1 MDQKTQ
7 KVILGAIVL
16 LFVFGNIFPQMIVP
30 VVVLGALVFFFIRHS
45 GFIPSSFST
54 MPPSPDTQAVL
65 SKIRFGFRAIVI
77 LVVAIVLLVNMIVI
91 IPAGS
96 TGVYHLF
103 GKVRD
108 QEIHSGFNLVNPL
121 ASIVKMSIRTQQY
134 TMSSVADEGIRHGD
148 DSIET
153 LTKEGL
159 KVLLDITV
167 LYRLEEDKASDV
179 YRTLGTEYEQNLIR
193 PEVRSVI
200 REVIANYEAKDIY
213 SEKRDVV
220 VSEIEKKLAENIGPR
235 GIVIE
240 STLLRNVVLPPE
252 LAGAIE
258 QKLTAEQES
267 QRYDFVLE
275 KEKKEAERKRIEA
288 EGQRDAQR
296 IISSSL
302 SSEYLQ
308 YQFIKELKDRQGTI
322 YVPTNLPLLK
332 GI

>member
-1 MDQKTQ
+1 MSEEYKKFIGPAAVLFFIVASTAP
-7 KVILGAIVL
+7 KLLPVL
-16 LFVFGNIFPQMIVP
+16 LFIGVFYIVFKKY
-30 VVVLGALVFFFIRHS
+30 L
-45 GFIPSSFST
+45 ST
-54 MPPSPDTQAVL
+54 QTSISMPPSNVAQAVL
-65 SKIRFGFRAIVI
+65 AKVRFGFRAIIITVI
-77 LVVAIVLLVNMIVI
+77 LVLLLVNMIVV

-103 GKVRD
+103 GKVREG
-108 QEIHSGFNLVNPL
+108 EISSGIHLINPL

-134 TMSSVADEGIRHGD
+134 TMSSVADEGVRHGD

-159 KVLLDITV
+159 KVLLDITI
-167 LYRLEEDKASDV
+167 LYRLDENKASDV
-179 YRTLGTEYEQNLIR
+179 YKTLGTEYEQNLIR

-200 REVIANYEAKDIY
+200 RQVVANYEAKDIY
-213 SEKRDVV
+213 SEKRNVV
-220 VSEIEKKLAENIGPR
+220 VSEIETKLKENIQPR
-235 GIVIE
+235 GITIE

-267 QRYDFVLE
+267 ERYDFVLE
-275 KEKKEAERKRIEA
+275 KETKEAERKRIEA
-288 EGQRDAQR
+288 AGQRDSQK

-308 YQFIKELKDRQGTI
+308 YLFIKDIKDRQGTI
-322 YVPTNLPLLK
+322 YVPTNLPLMK

>member
-1 MDQKTQ
+1 MSEEKKKYIGAGALVVFILITAAPW
-7 KVILGAIVL
+7 VIIP
-16 LFVFGNIFPQMIVP
+16 LFVFG
-30 VVVLGALVFFFIRHS
+30 AAAFFIYKRS
-45 GFIPSSFST
+45 SSFST
-54 MPPSPDTQAVL
+54 IMPPSTPQAIL
-65 SKIRFGFRAIVI
+65 SKIGLGFRTIVI
-77 LVVAIVLLVNMIVI
+77 VGILIFLVANMIVV

-96 TGVYHLF
+96 TGVYQLF
-103 GKVRD
+103 GKVSD
-108 QEIHSGFNLVNPL
+108 QELPSGIHLINPL
-121 ASIVKMSIRTQQY
+121 GGVVKMSIRTQQY
-134 TMSSVADEGIRHGD
+134 TMSSVADEGVQHGD

-159 KVLLDITV
+159 KVLLDITI

-179 YRTLGTEYEQNLIR
+179 YRTLGTAYEENIIR

-200 REVIANYEAKDIY
+200 REVVANYEAKDIY

-220 VSEIEKKLAENIGPR
+220 VNEIAKKLTENVGGR
-235 GIVIE
+235 GIIIE

-267 QRYDFVLE
+267 ERYDFVLQ
-275 KEKKEAERKRIEA
+275 KETKEAERKRIEA
-288 EGQRDAQR
+288 AGQRDSQK

-302 SSEYLQ
+302 SNEYLQ
-308 YQFIKELKDRQGTI
+308 YLFIKDIKDRQGTI
-322 YVPTNLPLLK
+322 YVPTNLPLMK

>member
-1 MDQKTQ
+1 MPEEIK
-7 KVILGAIVL
+7 KFASLGVFVLFVL
-16 LFVFGNIFPQMIVP
+16 LNIAPRIIIP
-30 VVVLGALVFFFIRHS
+30 LLVLGAVIFFIYKR
-45 GFIPSSFST
+45 SSQPT
-54 MPPSPDTQAVL
+54 IIMPPSNTAQAVL
-65 SKIRFGFRAIVI
+65 SKIRFGFRTIVI
-77 LVVAIVLLVNMIVI
+77 LGVAVFLLANMIIV

-108 QEIHSGFNLVNPL
+108 AEVRSGIHLINPL
-121 ASIVKMSIRTQQY
+121 ASIVKMSVRTQQY
-134 TMSSVADEGIRHGD
+134 TMSSVADEGVQHGD

-159 KVLLDITV
+159 KVLLDITI
-167 LYRLEEDKASDV
+167 LYRLEEEKASDV
-179 YRTLGTEYEQNLIR
+179 YRTLGTSYEENIIR

-200 REVIANYEAKDIY
+200 RQVVANYEAKDIY

-220 VSEIEKKLAENIGPR
+220 VSEIEKKLTENVGER

-267 QRYDFVLE
+267 ERYDFVLE

-288 EGQRDAQR
+288 EGQRDSQR

-302 SSEYLQ
+302 SNEYLQ
-308 YQFIKELKDRQGTI
+308 YLFIKDIKDRQGTI
-322 YVPTNLPLLK
+322 YVPTNLPMMK